1 MAKMISYGCGAKIVA
16 VNTMDALISN
26 IEELSAEQDIRRAAV
41 VIDAKRGQF
50 YVGVFELL
58 EGKWQKKTGDC
69 LLKPE
74 EFVAQYGQQD
84 ELIWLLGEG
93 LVYYSD
99 KFKASG
105 VRILDEKYWQV
116 NPDGLYSIGQEMAEN
131 GLFTEAAE
139 IVPIYLRQP
148 EAMENWQKKTQN

>member
-1 MAKMISYGCGAKIVA
+1 
-16 VNTMDALISN
+16 
-26 IEELSAEQDIRRAAV
+26 V

-99 KFKASG
+99 RFKASG